1 MRMYQFRCED
11 CGILFE
17 EVLEEEDS
25 AVSCEFCNSH
35 HVRKLFPVAPLAG
48 SDEETLLEDE
58 C

>member
-1 MRMYQFRCED
+1 
-11 CGILFE
+11 LFE